1 MISISIAIKL
11 MIMQGVEDNTTI
23 ATFSVKVYYSIE
35 AGEQA
40 RDKIGNMVEGMIGQM
55 NKRFEELGVLT
66 KVRLHCL
73 EQMTWSE
80 KEVFAAFGGVGSFQK
95 YKHWER
101 NSADAVMYLTT
112 NTGSSTAIGFGI
124 LGAGLRSSFKSFD
137 SRLVSWIKLGYVAP
151 NPRGLNVAVHELG
164 HNLGL
169 NHKEMKNGSYY
180 REVFKTLRFALAA
193 VGDESEACPK
203 QEAAWEFRSGC
214 FKNFGSFTGD
224 KLENEDATEVKT
236 AKACQARCAATD
248 SCQFFSFKEV
258 ADILYRGFIHQQDD
272 IFSLGYRIRIIS
284 HAFNF

>member
-35 AGEQA
+35 AGQQA

-169 NHKEMKNGSYY
+169 DHKEMKNGSYY

-258 ADILYRGFIHQQDD
+258 ADIFY
-272 IFSLGYRIRIIS
+272 LGLTINKMIS
-284 HAFNF
+284 FL